1 MGLTL
6 FADGRTLTVNSENGA
21 IMVTTQLEIRQPAN
35 PLGAE
40 VIGVDISTDLTRDIV
55 ETIHAAWLENLVLV
69 FRNQSLSDDDLVTFS
84 RNFGDLDTVPG
95 WEPFSPDSHPEV
107 LVVSNVQENGTPIGV
122 LGDGEASW
130 HTDMAYIAKPPPASL
145 LYSLE
150 VPDTGGDTCFMNM
163 YDALTALPADLRR
176 AIDGKTLN
184 HDSSHDSGGNLR
196 PNHQMFTSLAEAPG
210 ARHPI
215 IRKHP
220 ETGRAALFLG
230 RRLHAWIVGMDVAQ
244 SEDILD
250 QLWQHCLQE
259 RFTYRHKW
267 QPGDLLMW
275 DNRVTMHRRD
285 PFDGDARRVMHR
297 TQLKGIAGVEAA
309 A

>member
-1 MGLTL
+1 MSQSALDVQSVS
-6 FADGRTLTVNSENGA
+6 AS
-21 IMVTTQLEIRQPAN
+21 
-35 PLGAE
+35 LGAE
-40 VIGVDISTDLTRDIV
+40 LTNIDISKPLSAPQV
-55 ETIHAAWLENLVLV
+55 EQIRNAWLENLVLL
-69 FRNQSLSDDDLVTFS
+69 FRNQNLSDADLVAFS

-95 WEPFSPDSHPEV
+95 WEPFSPDTHPEV

-163 YDALTALPADLRR
+163 YDALTALPDDLRR
-176 AIDGKTLN
+176 AIEGKTLN

-196 PNHQMFTSLAEAPG
+196 PNHQMFNSLAEAPG

-215 IRKHP
+215 IRTHP
-220 ETGRAALFLG
+220 DTGRPALFLG
-230 RRLHAWIVGMDVAQ
+230 RRLHAWIVGMDIAE
-244 SEDILD
+244 SDTLLD
-250 QLWQHCLQE
+250 KLWEHCLQE
-259 RFTYRHKW
+259 QFTYRHEW
-267 QPGDLLMW
+267 QSGDLLMW

-285 PFDGDARRVMHR
+285 PFDGGARRVMHR
-297 TQLKGIAGVEAA
+297 TQLKGVAGVEAA